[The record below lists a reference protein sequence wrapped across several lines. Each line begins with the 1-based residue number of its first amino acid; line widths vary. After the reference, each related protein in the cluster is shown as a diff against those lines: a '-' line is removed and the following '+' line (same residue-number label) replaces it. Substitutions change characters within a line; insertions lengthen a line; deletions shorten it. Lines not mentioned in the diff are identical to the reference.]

1 MLLAAARDCCE
12 LAARKAGF
20 RRYCVAGADGNR
32 GGVRQFAASAFNLL
46 ILSLG
51 LWVVSWWP
59 ANVLGSASGVRWMT
73 VALLIVAIPG
83 FINLLVS
90 ALPILQDPLKS
101 MLAQMSLRVAV
112 LLLAVLCV
120 KTQWPQV
127 GISLFYG
134 WLMGFY
140 LVSLTFESWEFSRL
154 VRRRS

>member
-1 MLLAAARDCCE
+1 
-12 LAARKAGF
+12 
-20 RRYCVAGADGNR
+20 VAGADGNR
-32 GGVRQFAASAFNLL
+32 GGVWQFVASAMNLL

-59 ANVLGSASGVRWMT
+59 AHVLGTASGVRWMT
-73 VALLIVAIPG
+73 VALLIVAIPR

-90 ALPILQDPLKS
+90 ALLILKDPLKCVT
-101 MLAQMSLRVAV
+101 AQMFLRLAV

-127 GISLFYG
+127 GISEFYG

-140 LVSLTFESWEFSRL
+140 LVSLAFESWEFSRL
-154 VRRRS
+154 VRRRP

>member
-1 MLLAAARDCCE
+1 
-12 LAARKAGF
+12 
-20 RRYCVAGADGNR
+20 
-32 GGVRQFAASAFNLL
+32 
-46 ILSLG
+46 
-51 LWVVSWWP
+51 
-59 ANVLGSASGVRWMT
+59 MT

-140 LVSLTFESWEFSRL
+140 LVSLMFESWEFSRL